1 MRMLSRRLSSV
12 LAALTLAACSSTPE
26 APAAPK
32 ARGEAAGVKVSATVE
47 SVDVPGRRIT
57 LKGPKGNVETY
68 LVGEEVRRM
77 GEIKVGDRVT
87 ADYKVAAIAELR
99 EPTAD
104 EKGAPLV
111 MAQGA
116 DRAPSDQPPGAA
128 FARAVRRVARIE
140 SVDAAARTFSIR
152 GPLDGLLQLRVD
164 DAAAFA
170 ALKAGQPVVVVFAES
185 LLLAVEPG
193 PK

>member
-1 MRMLSRRLSSV
+1 MLSRRLASL
-12 LAALTLAACSSTPE
+12 LAALTLAACSSAPE

-32 ARGEAAGVKVSATVE
+32 ARGEAAGIKVTSTVE
-47 SVDVPGRRIT
+47 AVDVAARRIT

-68 LVGEEVRRM
+68 LVDKEVRRL
-77 GEIKVGDRVT
+77 GEIKVGDKVT

-99 EPTAD
+99 EPTA
-104 EKGAPLV
+104 EERSAPLV

-128 FARAVRRVARIE
+128 FARAVRVVALIE

-152 GPLDGLLQLRVD
+152 GPLDGVLQLRVE

-170 ALKAGQPVVVVFAES
+170 SLKAGQAVVVVFAES

-193 PK
+193 SK

>member
-1 MRMLSRRLSSV
+1 MKMLSRRLSSV
-12 LAALTLAACSSTPE
+12 LAALTMAACSSTPE

-32 ARGEAAGVKVSATVE
+32 ARGEAAGIKVTSTVE
-47 SVDVPGRRIT
+47 AVDVAARRIT

-68 LVGEEVRRM
+68 LVDKEVRRL
-77 GEIKVGDRVT
+77 GEIKVGDKVT

-99 EPTAD
+99 EPTAE
-104 EKGAPLV
+104 EKSEPLV

-128 FARAVRRVARIE
+128 FARAVRVVALIE
-140 SVDAAARTFSIR
+140 SVDAATRTFNIR
-152 GPLDGLLQLRVD
+152 GPLDGVLQLRVE

-170 ALKAGQPVVVVFAES
+170 SLKAGQAVVVVFAES

-193 PK
+193 SK

>member
-1 MRMLSRRLSSV
+1 MKMLFRRLSSV
-12 LAALTLAACSSTPE
+12 LAVLTLAACSSTPE

-32 ARGEAAGVKVSATVE
+32 ARGEAAGIKVTSTVE
-47 SVDVPGRRIT
+47 AVDVAARRIT

-68 LVGEEVRRM
+68 LVDKEVRRL
-77 GEIKVGDRVT
+77 GEIKVGDKVT

-99 EPTAD
+99 EPTA
-104 EKGAPLV
+104 EERSEPLV

-128 FARAVRRVARIE
+128 FARAVRVVALIE

-152 GPLDGLLQLRVD
+152 GPLDGVLQLRVE

-170 ALKAGQPVVVVFAES
+170 SLKAGQAVVVVFAES

-193 PK
+193 SK

>member
-1 MRMLSRRLSSV
+1 MKLLSRRLPSL
-12 LAALTLAACSSTPE
+12 LAALALAACSSTPE

-32 ARGEAAGVKVSATVE
+32 ARGEAAGIKVTSTVE
-47 SVDVPGRRIT
+47 AVDVAARRIT

-68 LVGEEVRRM
+68 LVDKEVRRL
-77 GEIKVGDRVT
+77 GEIKVGDKVT

-99 EPTAD
+99 EPTAE
-104 EKGAPLV
+104 EKSAPLV

-116 DRAPSDQPPGAA
+116 DRAPSDVPPGAA
-128 FARAVRRVARIE
+128 LARAVRMVALIE

-152 GPLDGLLQLRVD
+152 GPLDGVLRLRVE

-170 ALKAGQPVVVVFAES
+170 SLKAGQAVVVVFAES

-193 PK
+193 SK

>member
-1 MRMLSRRLSSV
+1 MMMLSRRLASV

-57 LKGPKGNVETY
+57 LRGPKGNVETY
-68 LVGEEVRRM
+68 LVDKEVRRL
-77 GEIKVGDRVT
+77 GEIRAGDRVT

-99 EPTAD
+99 EPTAE
-104 EKGAPLV
+104 EKGVPLV

-128 FARAVRRVARIE
+128 LARAVRMVAMIE
-140 SVDAAARTFSIR
+140 SVDAAARSFSIR
-152 GPLDGLLQLRVD
+152 GPLDGVLRLRVD
-164 DAAAFA
+164 DAADFA
-170 ALKAGQPVVVVFAES
+170 ALKAGQAVVVVFAES
-185 LLLAVEPG
+185 LLLSVEPG